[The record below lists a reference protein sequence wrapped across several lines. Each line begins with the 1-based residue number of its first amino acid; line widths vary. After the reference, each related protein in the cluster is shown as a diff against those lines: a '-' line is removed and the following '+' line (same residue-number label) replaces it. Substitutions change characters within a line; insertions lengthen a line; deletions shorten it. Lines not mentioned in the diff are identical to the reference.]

1 MTTDTVGGVFTYS
14 VTLAAELGRRGATV
28 HLATMG
34 SPLRDSQRA
43 AASAVR
49 GLTIHESTYALE
61 WMNAPWVDVAH
72 AAEWLLEIE
81 HLITPDVVHLNG
93 YCHGSAGF
101 RAPVIVVAH
110 SCVLSWWQAVL
121 HEPAPPSFDRYRVE
135 VAQGIAGAAAVIA
148 PTQWMMRSLGS
159 HYGPLPF
166 SAVVPN
172 GVALPARPPELAKE
186 HEVLAAGRVWDRA
199 KNIEALARVASVFAG
214 PIRVAGP
221 DRLHDG
227 THRRLPGVELLGF
240 LTPAELWRAME
251 RATIFAH
258 PARYEPFGLAPL
270 EAALRGCAL
279 VLGDIESLREVWGD
293 AAVYV
298 DPEDDDALAAALD
311 AFALDDELRRDFA
324 ARAGRRA
331 ATFSSER
338 MTAGTIAV
346 YEHALGRT
354 RAHAAVGREQ
364 LREGVSP

>member
-1 MTTDTVGGVFTYS
+1 
-14 VTLAAELGRRGATV
+14 
-28 HLATMG
+28 
-34 SPLRDSQRA
+34 
-43 AASAVR
+43 
-49 GLTIHESTYALE
+49 
-61 WMNAPWVDVAH
+61 
-72 AAEWLLEIE
+72 
-81 HLITPDVVHLNG
+81 
-93 YCHGSAGF
+93 
-101 RAPVIVVAH
+101 
-110 SCVLSWWQAVL
+110 
-121 HEPAPPSFDRYRVE
+121 
-135 VAQGIAGAAAVIA
+135 
-148 PTQWMMRSLGS
+148 
-159 HYGPLPF
+159 
-166 SAVVPN
+166 
-172 GVALPARPPELAKE
+172 
-186 HEVLAAGRVWDRA
+186 
-199 KNIEALARVASVFAG
+199 
-214 PIRVAGP
+214 
-221 DRLHDG
+221 
-227 THRRLPGVELLGF
+227 
-240 LTPAELWRAME
+240 ME